1 MKLKNSYFFTK
12 REDSKDEES
21 ISANL
26 LVRSGMIKKAG
37 SGIYYFLPMGYR
49 VTKKIEKIVREEM
62 KEIIENHPGFII
74 ADWCGDEACE
84 VSLKEIGGLKSRCI

>member
-21 ISANL
+21 VSANL

-37 SGIYYFLPMGYR
+37 SGIYYFLPMGHI
-49 VTKKIEKIVREEM
+49 VTK
-62 KEIIENHPGFII
+62 
-74 ADWCGDEACE
+74 
-84 VSLKEIGGLKSRCI
+84 

>member
-21 ISANL
+21 VSANL

-37 SGIYYFLPMGYR
+37 SGIN
-49 VTKKIEKIVREEM
+49 KKIAKISA
-62 KEIIENHPGFII
+62 IISSIFLN
-74 ADWCGDEACE
+74 
-84 VSLKEIGGLKSRCI
+84 SIGNT

>member
-21 ISANL
+21 ISGNL

-37 SGIYYFLPMGYR
+37 VGIYMYLPFYLLSGCKKTLLWLTLY
-49 VTKKIEKIVREEM
+49 VTM
-62 KEIIENHPGFII
+62 
-74 ADWCGDEACE
+74 
-84 VSLKEIGGLKSRCI
+84 